1 MTSALTDQARAA
13 LDSLGGADLL
23 VGIPSYNNATTIGYV
38 VQTAAEGLARHFP
51 EQRGVVFN
59 SDGGSNDGTPDAVR
73 AATVPDSVRSMSF
86 PYVGPSGK
94 GSAFHAIFEAA
105 VSLGVRA
112 CVVLDSDLRSVTPA
126 WVDLLARPLI
136 AGDADYVAPLYTR
149 HKYDGTITNNLA
161 YPLTRALY
169 GVRVRQP
176 IGGDFGIGRRVL
188 DAYLSPLV
196 AGGDTAPDIWQS
208 DIARFGI
215 DIWMTT
221 TALAGGFRVAQAVL
235 GTKVHDPKD
244 PAASLGPMFTQVVG
258 TLFTLMAR
266 YAGSWRHVR
275 HSSAPQEFGVP
286 VPGEPEPVE
295 VDLEALVTRFR
306 EGLSQHGALWQQV
319 LEPDTYHTVAGL
331 TQQEPQQFTFPPD
344 DWVRAVYD
352 FACAYNDPRQTTMQG
367 RPTSAALM
375 DALTPLYFGRTAGLV
390 VDTLSFDSDAF
401 EAYLEVQA
409 QAFERHKPYLLQRWP
424 SSAGS

>member
-1 MTSALTDQARAA
+1 MTSALDEQARAG
-13 LDSLGGADLL
+13 LDAVGGADLL

-38 VQTAAEGLARHFP
+38 VETAAEGLARHFP
-51 EQRGVVFN
+51 GQRGVVFN
-59 SDGGSNDGTPDAVR
+59 SDGSSTDGTPDAVR
-73 AATVPDSVRSMSF
+73 GARVPETVRAMSF

-94 GSAFHAIFEAA
+94 GSAFRAIFEAA
-105 VSLGVRA
+105 ASLGARA

-126 WVDLLARPLI
+126 WVDLLARPI
-136 AGDADYVAPLYTR
+136 VAGDADYVTPLYTR

-176 IGGDFGIGRRVL
+176 IGGDFGIGSGVL
-188 DAYLSPLV
+188 AAYLAS
-196 AGGDTAPDIWQS
+196 AAADDTGAADVWQS
-208 DIARFGI
+208 DVARFGI

-221 TALAGGFRVAQAVL
+221 TALARGFRVGQAVV

-266 YAGSWRHVR
+266 YADRWRAVR
-275 HSSAPQEFGVP
+275 GSSAPPQYGDP
-286 VPGEPEPVE
+286 APGEPEPVQ
-295 VDLEALVTRFR
+295 VSLEALVAKYR
-306 EGLSQHGALWQQV
+306 EGLTHHGATWQRV
-319 LEPDTYHTVAGL
+319 LAPQTFRDIQRL
-331 TQQEPQQFTFPPD
+331 TEQAPGAFSFPPEV
-344 DWVRAVYD
+344 WVRAVYD
-352 FACAYNDPRQTTMQG
+352 FAVAYNTPRQAPG
-367 RPTSAALM
+367 NAPTSPAALM

-390 VDTLSFDSDAF
+390 ADTGSLDADAF

-409 QAFERHKPYLLQRWP
+409 QVFEREKPYLLERWP
-424 SSAGS
+424 SAAAG